1 MAHDPS
7 SLEVTVGKMASPV
20 YLCETC
26 NAQRYL
32 LQMCTIHLID
42 DEKGVKQYVLQTFFI
57 SRDNHTVSI
66 RISDF
71 NNIFQMSPGWLFIF
85 PGRLFTVPEKPIR
98 SAFFFNY
105 YFQAMTFF
113 TTLSNNNDAPLT
125 RNF

>member
-7 SLEVTVGKMASPV
+7 SLKVTVGKMASPV

-98 SAFFFNY
+98 SAFF
-105 YFQAMTFF
+105 
-113 TTLSNNNDAPLT
+113 LIIISRL
-125 RNF
+125 

>member
-26 NAQRYL
+26 NAQRDL

-98 SAFFFNY
+98 SAFF
-105 YFQAMTFF
+105 
-113 TTLSNNNDAPLT
+113 LIIISRL
-125 RNF
+125 